1 LGEIQV
7 AKARTPQKGK
17 GTAPKKRR
25 LSELRGILPAT
36 KPYIGVEATR
46 QEVARQL
53 GEELERKLR
62 KR

>member
-1 LGEIQV
+1 VG
-7 AKARTPQKGK
+7 KARITPKSKTTQ
-17 GTAPKKRR
+17 PKKRR
-25 LSELRGILPAT
+25 LSDLRGTLPAT

-46 QEVARQL
+46 QYVAQQL

>member
-1 LGEIQV
+1 MG
-7 AKARTPQKGK
+7 KARIRPKSKTTQL
-17 GTAPKKRR
+17 KKRR
-25 LSELRGILPAT
+25 LSDLRGILPAT

-46 QEVARQL
+46 QHVAQHL

>member
-1 LGEIQV
+1 ME
-7 AKARTPQKGK
+7 KARITPKNKTTQP
-17 GTAPKKRR
+17 TKRR
-25 LSELRGILPAT
+25 LSDLRGILPAT

-46 QEVARQL
+46 QHVAQQL

>member
-1 LGEIQV
+1 MGS
-7 AKARTPQKGK
+7 ARTTRNSKTTQP
-17 GTAPKKRR
+17 PKKRR
-25 LSELRGILPAT
+25 LSDFQGILPAT

-53 GEELERKLR
+53 GEELDRKIR

>member
-1 LGEIQV
+1 MGKTRI
-7 AKARTPQKGK
+7 TPNSK
-17 GTAPKKRR
+17 TAQIKKRR
-25 LSELRGILPAT
+25 LSDLRGAFPAT

-46 QEVARQL
+46 QHVAQQL

>member
-1 LGEIQV
+1 MG
-7 AKARTPQKGK
+7 KARSKPKSKT
-17 GTAPKKRR
+17 TLLKKRR
-25 LSELRGILPAT
+25 LGDLRGILPAT

-46 QEVARQL
+46 QHVAQQL

>member
-1 LGEIQV
+1 MG
-7 AKARTPQKGK
+7 KARNTPKNKTTQL
-17 GTAPKKRR
+17 KKRR
-25 LSELRGILPAT
+25 LSDLRGILPAT

-46 QEVARQL
+46 QHVAQQL

>member
-1 LGEIQV
+1 MGRASKRNENEMTQ
-7 AKARTPQKGK
+7 P
-17 GTAPKKRR
+17 PKKRR

-46 QEVARQL
+46 QHVAQQL

>member
-1 LGEIQV
+1 MG
-7 AKARTPQKGK
+7 KARITRKSTTTQLKQ
-17 GTAPKKRR
+17 RR
-25 LSELRGILPAT
+25 LSDLRGTLPAT

-46 QEVARQL
+46 QHVAQQL

>member
-1 LGEIQV
+1 MG
-7 AKARTPQKGK
+7 KARITSKDKATQL
-17 GTAPKKRR
+17 KKRR
-25 LSELRGILPAT
+25 LSDLRGILPAT

-46 QEVARQL
+46 QHVAQQL

>member
-1 LGEIQV
+1 M
-7 AKARTPQKGK
+7 ARERKQQKGK
-17 GTAPKKRR
+17 AAKPPKRRR

-53 GEELERKLR
+53 GEELDRKIR
-62 KR
+62 TS